1 MKLPCYLV
9 QDLLPLYKDNVCDP
23 QTAHDVQE
31 HLDDCAACSALL
43 AEMDA
48 PPMELALYEEQSTE
62 AAAALSDVKKDLR
75 ARQVKIALAVA
86 GVLLTLFALF
96 SGWKYWMMHSY
107 IDLPAEDLVVEEMY
121 EELPPDAYGYVRTV
135 KKNAVRNAKTGVY
148 YNTVGYQVRYYLD
161 APVAFMSITQTRWE
175 DLMRR
180 FSKNNEPIWFEVP
193 SHHTI
198 FVTHDSYL
206 AIKEARL
213 MPEEA
218 DLLDPLVDDVTLT
231 RYDGGFLW
239 EDSAKSVSAILE
251 KIRFMKVKLKKNT

>member
-48 PPMELALYEEQSTE
+48 PPMELALYEEQSSE

-75 ARQVKIALAVA
+75 IRKIKIALAVA

-107 IDLPAEDLVVEEMY
+107 IDLPAEDLVVEEIH
-121 EELPPDAYGYVRTV
+121 EELPADSYGSIRTIQ
-135 KKNAVRNAKTGVY
+135 KNAVRNSKTGVY
-148 YNTVGYQVRYYLD
+148 YTTVGYQVRYYRGDPIVFL
-161 APVAFMSITQTRWE
+161 SITQTRW
-175 DLMRR
+175 DALMRK
-180 FSKNNEPIWFEVP
+180 FSKNNDPIWFEISSP
-193 SHHTI
+193 YTL
-198 FVTHDSYL
+198 FVTRDTYL
-206 AIKEARL
+206 TLRSARL
-213 MPEEA
+213 VPDQDELVS
-218 DLLDPLVDDVTLT
+218 LLASDTTLT
-231 RYDGGFLW
+231 RYDGGFAWTDISKTMNILL
-239 EDSAKSVSAILE
+239 EQVRFAKV
-251 KIRFMKVKLKKNT
+251 RGKKTS